1 MLVVVAIIGILV
13 SIAVPAYENYQDE
26 RDYLQARQNLLA
38 IQKAIDLYYVQ
49 NNEFP
54 ASLSD
59 IEMQDVSDPW
69 GKSYYYVNVVSYDK
83 HNSAYKV
90 RRDKKLKPVN
100 SDYDLYSAG
109 KDGTT
114 KPAFTAKASWDD
126 IVRCNNGQY
135 LGYAK
140 DY

>member
-1 MLVVVAIIGILV
+1 MLVVIAIIGILV
-13 SIAVPAYENYQDE
+13 SIALPAYENYQDE
-26 RDYLQARQNLLA
+26 RDFLQSRQDILA
-38 IQKAIDLYYVQ
+38 IQKSIDLYYVQ

-54 ASLSD
+54 DSLID
-59 IEMQDVSDPW
+59 IDMQDVTDPW
-69 GKSYYYVNVVSYDK
+69 GSRYYYVNIASFDK
-83 HNSAYKV
+83 KNTSEKL

-109 KDGTT
+109 KDGRTRA
-114 KPAFTAKASWDD
+114 PFSAKSSWDD

>member
-1 MLVVVAIIGILV
+1 MLVVIAIISILV
-13 SIAVPAYENYQDE
+13 SIALPAYENYQDE
-26 RDYLQARQNLLA
+26 RDYAQVRQDILA
-38 IQKAIDLYYVQ
+38 IQKAIDLYYIQ
-49 NNEFP
+49 YNTFP
-54 ASLSD
+54 DTLGD
-59 IEMQDVSDPW
+59 IDLQDAKDPW
-69 GKSYYYVNVVSYDK
+69 GSRFFYVNVASFDK
-83 HNSAYKV
+83 KTSQDRV

-109 KDGTT
+109 KDGQTR
-114 KPAFTAKASWDD
+114 ASFTAKPSWDD

>member
-1 MLVVVAIIGILV
+1 MLVVIAIIGILF
-13 SIAVPAYENYQDE
+13 SIAIPAYKNYQDE
-26 RDYLQARQNLLA
+26 RDYAQARQDILA
-38 IQKAIDLYYVQ
+38 IQKSIDLYYIQ
-49 NNEFP
+49 NNAFP
-54 ASLSD
+54 DALSD
-59 IEMQDVSDPW
+59 IDMQDVRDPW
-69 GKSYYYVNVVSYDK
+69 GESYYYVNVADYDK
-83 HNSAYKV
+83 KNSAYQL

-114 KPAFTAKASWDD
+114 RPAFTAKASWDD